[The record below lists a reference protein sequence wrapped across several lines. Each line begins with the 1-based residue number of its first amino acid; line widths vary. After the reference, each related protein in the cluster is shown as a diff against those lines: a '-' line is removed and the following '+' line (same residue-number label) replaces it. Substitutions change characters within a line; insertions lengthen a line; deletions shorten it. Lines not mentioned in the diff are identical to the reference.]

1 MEPMYYIGLDVHKRK
16 ISYCVKDSGGKVYS
30 EGSLSA
36 TRLDLDVWMKTLPQ
50 PWSAAMEATMFTGW
64 IYDHLKPHAAT
75 LKVAHPLMLRAI
87 AAAKKKN
94 DRIDASKICD
104 CLRCDFLPECYMAST
119 AIRERRRTLRYR
131 NLLVRQMVQMKIKIS
146 SLLMEAGVSY
156 NKQRLHKAGYFREL
170 LATNPDINEGLK
182 PLLQLCRETVVRL
195 QKTESAMVRSLERD
209 SLLVDR
215 VDRLMTIP
223 AVGPITA
230 LTWDLEVADVQHF
243 SSIKKAISYC
253 GQCGAEK
260 SSGTTV
266 QRTPLSKQRNKHLQ
280 TTLIEAAK
288 MAPRNSPELAMLYDQ
303 AKQKGKTVPPRS
315 RAAGIQGG
323 FLRRVACQVLPL
335 MRLGEGAQAPDAPAD
350 KFRDWRENTNSIFCA
365 RPLAGLRQQMEV
377 WFYWK

>member
-1 MEPMYYIGLDVHKRK
+1 MELMYYIGLDVHKQK
-16 ISYCVKDSGGKVYS
+16 ISYCVKDSGGKVYA
-30 EGSLSA
+30 EGSLPA
-36 TRLDLDVWMKTLPQ
+36 TRLDLDLWMKTLPQ
-50 PWSAAMEATMFTGW
+50 PWSGAMEATIFTGW
-64 IYDHLKPHAAT
+64 IYDHLKPHAAA

-131 NLLVRQMVQMKIKIS
+131 NLLVCQMVQMKIKIS

-170 LATNPDINEGLK
+170 LATNPNIDEGLCS
-182 PLLQLCRETVVRL
+182 LLRLCRETVVRL
-195 QKTESAMVRSLERD
+195 QKTESAVVRSLERD
-209 SLLVDR
+209 SLLIDR
-215 VDRLMTIP
+215 VERLMTIP

-230 LTWDLEVADVQHF
+230 LTWALEVGDVQRF

-253 GQCGAEK
+253 GLCGAEK
-260 SSGTTV
+260 SSGNTV

-288 MAPRNSPELAMLYDQ
+288 MAPRISSELAMLYDKE
-303 AKQKGKTVPPRS
+303 KQRG
-315 RAAGIQGG
+315 
-323 FLRRVACQVLPL
+323 
-335 MRLGEGAQAPDAPAD
+335 
-350 KFRDWRENTNSIFCA
+350 NTNRATLAVARKLVAYLMAVDRRQRNFRVMETSSSIA
-365 RPLAGLRQQMEV
+365 A
-377 WFYWK
+377 